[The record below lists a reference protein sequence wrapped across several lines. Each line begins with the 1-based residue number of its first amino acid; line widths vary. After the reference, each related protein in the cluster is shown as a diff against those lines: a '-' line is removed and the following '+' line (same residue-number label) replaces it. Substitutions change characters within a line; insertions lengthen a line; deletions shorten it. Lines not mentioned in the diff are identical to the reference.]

1 MWTLFLERMAG
12 LGHTDEAGNP
22 VDGLQLGVR
31 LPALLLLADL
41 QHGLEQARI

>member
-12 LGHTDEAGNP
+12 LGHTDEAGNS
-22 VDGLQLGVR
+22 VDGLQLGLT

-41 QHGLEQARI
+41 QHRLPQT